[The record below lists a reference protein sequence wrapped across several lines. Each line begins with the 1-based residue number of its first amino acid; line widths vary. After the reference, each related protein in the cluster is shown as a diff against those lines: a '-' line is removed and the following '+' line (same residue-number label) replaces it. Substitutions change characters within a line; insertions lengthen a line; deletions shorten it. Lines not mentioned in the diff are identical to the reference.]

1 VWLIGFKKN
10 CLSDETIGANA
21 QDLAEVIELLN
32 VSFDAYLSPVRQLE

>member
-10 CLSDETIGANA
+10 CLSYETIGANP